1 MSIANGDVSVPQVL
15 SSSITAQAIW
25 DQRVLGF
32 SVHEIGQQTGLSVEK
47 VGELLVSHH
56 QQRRLSKAEGIDFYR
71 DLALARAEALIR
83 VYLQTAL
90 RDSITV
96 ERFRA
101 DQRAEEDVDHPL
113 RCACLVLSLLR
124 FQSELL
130 GLRTGEIFKTDKAS
144 PEAVLS
150 WLRTQTEFIRQI
162 AREAPRD
169 IAVLPT
175 EQLDGAHSPATEM
188 RTPGS
193 QAHRDK
199 LPNEELGLDV
209 DLDEINIPPAKTL
222 TTETLGADLSAPVEN
237 PLEAERR
244 ERFFRDEWDAL

>member
-1 MSIANGDVSVPQVL
+1 MSIANGDVSVPQAL
-15 SSSITAQAIW
+15 PSSITAQAIW

-96 ERFRA
+96 ERLRA
-101 DQRAEEDVDHPL
+101 GEPVAEEDVDHPL

-150 WLRTQTEFIRQI
+150 WLRTQTEFIKQVV
-162 AREAPRD
+162 REAPRD
-169 IAVLPT
+169 VVVLPT
-175 EQLDGAHSPATEM
+175 EQLDGAQSPATEM
-188 RTPGS
+188 KTPGS
-193 QAHRDK
+193 QPDHDK
-199 LPNEELGLDV
+199 LPSEGLELGVDV
-209 DLDEINIPPAKTL
+209 DVIEI
-222 TTETLGADLSAPVEN
+222 
-237 PLEAERR
+237 PLA
-244 ERFFRDEWDAL
+244 